1 MTDDLNTLD
10 DSKHTDDTDAE
21 RTGPAYGRL
30 ASEFPGWD
38 PYVYGKPKPSQ
49 EPKAQAKSKRIMV
62 VSPFGAPSDT
72 STQGNNQAHGQQS
85 HSGQS
90 ANTDYTSHNVNTPQF
105 YDRDGNPVA
114 SPFER
119 FEFDPDDPK
128 KNPAYGR
135 WDFYAIIAFIGSF
148 FTQTTLLA
156 LFLAIMSLNRTKILH
171 MKGRTLA
178 IIAIILCVLQIIL
191 FAYIV
196 ATGMT
201 ELEFLNMVTAWIRAH
216 IGA

>member
-1 MTDDLNTLD
+1 
-10 DSKHTDDTDAE
+10 
-21 RTGPAYGRL
+21 
-30 ASEFPGWD
+30 
-38 PYVYGKPKPSQ
+38 
-49 EPKAQAKSKRIMV
+49 
-62 VSPFGAPSDT
+62 
-72 STQGNNQAHGQQS
+72 
-85 HSGQS
+85 
-90 ANTDYTSHNVNTPQF
+90 
-105 YDRDGNPVA
+105 
-114 SPFER
+114 
-119 FEFDPDDPK
+119 
-128 KNPAYGR
+128 
-135 WDFYAIIAFIGSF
+135 GSF